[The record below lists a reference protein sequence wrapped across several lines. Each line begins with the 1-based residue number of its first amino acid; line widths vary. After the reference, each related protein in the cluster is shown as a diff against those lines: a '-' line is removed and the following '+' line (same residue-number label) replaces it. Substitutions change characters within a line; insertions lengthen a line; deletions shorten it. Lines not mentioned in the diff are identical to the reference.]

1 MPRGIAVNIGL
12 NRVDPTQY
20 NPPFKVLKGCEN
32 DARSM
37 QAIAEA
43 QGFEATMLLSHQAT
57 HEGVTNA
64 IANAAQSL
72 QPGDIFLLTYSGHGS
87 QIEDEMHEED
97 EDGKDETLVLFDRN
111 MLDDELF
118 SLWGSFRPGVRILF
132 VCDSCH
138 SGTVAKLHDS
148 AAIVS
153 PVPDEGFFG
162 TEPALL
168 DEDGKPRLLR
178 SVPMSAQLR
187 HFARF
192 RETYNAIRANLLDRS
207 QVVVRASVIQL
218 GACQDDQ
225 EASDGIKNGLFTSKL
240 LDVWSNGAFAGDYRD
255 FFDAIL
261 SGMPHQQQP
270 KFFRVGEASAS
281 FEGERPFSV

>member
-20 NPPFKVLKGCEN
+20 NPPLKVLKGCEN

-37 QAIAEA
+37 NAIAQS
-43 QGFEATMLLSHQAT
+43 QGFETTMLLGDQAT
-57 HEGVTNA
+57 HEGVSDA
-64 IANAAQSL
+64 IANAAQLL
-72 QPGDIFLLTYSGHGS
+72 QPGDIFLLTFSGHGS
-87 QIEDEMHEED
+87 QIDDETHDED

-118 SLWGSFRPGVRILF
+118 ALWGRFRPDVRILF

-138 SGTVAKLHDS
+138 SGTVAQLNELPATES
-148 AAIVS
+148 SVR
-153 PVPDEGFFG
+153 DEGFFN
-162 TEPALL
+162 TKPAPL

-178 SVPMSAQLR
+178 SVSMSAQLR

-225 EASDGIKNGLFTSKL
+225 EAADGIQNGFFTKKL
-240 LDVWSNGAFAGDYRD
+240 LDVWSNGAFAGNHTE
-255 FFDAIL
+255 FFDAVFN
-261 SGMPHQQQP
+261 GMPQDQLP
-270 KFFRVGEASAS
+270 SFLRVGAASAT